1 MADVSLIPCAVAV
14 TVAEPAFLL
23 VTSPVVETVTTDE
36 SELDQVTVMPV
47 STLPFASLRVT
58 TNCLVCP
65 TIRTTKD
72 WLIVTDATG
81 ILATVMVVVPVFP
94 SAVAV
99 IVAEPVAMPV
109 TSPVAETVTADG
121 FELDQ
126 VTVMPVSTLP
136 FASLRVATSCL
147 VPSVIIVAD
156 WGLTLTDAT
165 ATLATVIRAV
175 PVFPL
180 DVAVI
185 VADPGA
191 NPVTNPVA
199 ETVAIDGLELD
210 QAAVRPVSTVPLA
223 SLMVA
228 TNCLVCPVATVAD
241 CGLTLTD
248 ATATLATVMRAVPVF
263 PPDVAVI
270 VADPGANPVTNPVA
284 ETVTADGLE
293 LDQAT
298 VWPVSTV
305 PFASLMVAASCLACP
320 VANVAAC
327 GLTVTDATVISATV
341 TRTVPVIPSE
351 FAVMVAE
358 PGAAPVTE
366 PAAETV
372 TADGLELDQITVWP
386 VSTLPVVSLRVTD
399 SCLDCPIATVAD
411 CGLTVTDATGVALG
425 AGVRTA
431 LEVGTGVALGVGIGV
446 ALGVGARMAVGV
458 GAGPLQ
464 ATNNST
470 LKLTRKSSPSNTRMV
485 LIVGT

>member
-180 DVAVI
+180 
-185 VADPGA
+185 
-191 NPVTNPVA
+191 
-199 ETVAIDGLELD
+199 
-210 QAAVRPVSTVPLA
+210 
-223 SLMVA
+223 
-228 TNCLVCPVATVAD
+228 
-241 CGLTLTD
+241 
-248 ATATLATVMRAVPVF
+248 
-263 PPDVAVI
+263 DVAVI